1 MNALIDGLQ
10 LVWFL
15 YVLLAVLVTLVAF
28 VAGALLVLQLS
39 GRKIAIVRKAIC
51 SYENELKKGIVLNRR
66 KPNAA
71 LRNQWIDGGARHGR
85 GEPAVPRLRS

>member
-1 MNALIDGLQ
+1 VALAA
-10 LVWFL
+10 LVIGASLFL
-15 YVLLAVLVTLVAF
+15 YLT
-28 VAGALLVLQLS
+28 

-71 LRNQWIDGGARHGR
+71 LRNRPFTEMKETGG
-85 GEPAVPRLRS
+85 